1 MYQIFQF
8 LSLSAFT
15 EAEDNHSVPYCV
27 VKLYKKT
34 KYQKILTIVHTT
46 MTQIFGDFIEKPL
59 TKEKLILEFLP
70 DSISVQ
76 EFWRNNDY
84 AANFIADFLT
94 TFITKN
100 GTEANDLQRYT
111 EVKSATSYIA
121 NELLENAVKYSHQA
135 SQIPIKIKLYFNQGK
150 TQFYVTHSLSHLR
163 SANLQGIIYQ
173 LSNSNHEELYFNQL
187 EKSIDDEY
195 SFKSGLGFLSMIND
209 YLAKLAWK
217 FEPVPDKSAVMIV
230 TTMVELTM

>member
-1 MYQIFQF
+1 MI
-8 LSLSAFT
+8 
-15 EAEDNHSVPYCV
+15 E
-27 VKLYKKT
+27 
-34 KYQKILTIVHTT
+34 
-46 MTQIFGDFIEKPL
+46 IFGDFVEKPL
-59 TKEKLILEFLP
+59 TKEKLSLEFLP

-100 GTEANDLQRYT
+100 GSEASVQRYA
-111 EVKSATSYIA
+111 EIKSAVSYIA

-135 SQIPIKIKLYFNQGK
+135 SQIPIKIKLYFNKGK
-150 TQFYVTHSLSHLR
+150 TQFFITNSLSHLR

-187 EKSIDDEY
+187 EKSVDDEY

-209 YLAKLAWK
+209 YSAKLAWK
-217 FEPVPDKSAVMIV
+217 FEAVPNKPAIMIV
-230 TTMVELTM
+230 TTMVEFTM